1 MKKSVSNY
9 KNRFYVIGI
18 LMLLFALSFLL
29 RVWYLGNG
37 GVSFGYDQARDA
49 FISQQIAGGDLK
61 LLGPSVSG
69 VPGLYHGVLYYY
81 IIAPFYLIGQGNP
94 LFAAYGLSLISS
106 LGVFI
111 IFYFTYLITR
121 KIAPSLLTALIYA
134 VSYEVIQYSTWLS
147 NPSIALIFVPLFY
160 VGLYKWLKDNSSIGA
175 YLCG

>member
-1 MKKSVSNY
+1 MKLQL
-9 KNRFYVIGI
+9 FLIF
-18 LMLLFALSFLL
+18 LLALSLRWLFLPKAAIT
-29 RVWYLGNG
+29 
-37 GVSFGYDQARDA
+37 FGYDQARDA
-49 FISQQIAGGDLK
+49 YIAGEIINGDFK
-61 LLGPSVSG
+61 ILGPSVSG

-81 IIAPFYLIGQGNP
+81 VIAPFYLIGQGNP
-94 LFAAYGLSLISS
+94 LFAAYGLSLINS